1 MDVPG
6 GKRRQQKSKFIFSIQ
21 ERDMKRYTKGV
32 LAAAAALIVAGCV
45 GYGGGDRSVTRDWN
59 PRGIADIPIPEYRL
73 DGDNINVD
81 LAVVTGG
88 RYYFTSRMGGAVY
101 AIDTTSMSVVK
112 RITGEG
118 DFEFSGC
125 RNAQ

>member
-1 MDVPG
+1 MEEPG
-6 GKRRQQKSKFIFSIQ
+6 GKAVNKNRNSFFSIQ

-32 LAAAAALIVAGCV
+32 LAAAAALIGAGCV

-118 DFEFSGC
+118 
-125 RNAQ
+125 